1 VMYRAFCCHHMY
13 TLSQILDC
21 SMPLSERLLTD
32 RLALRLLAYCW
43 QLKFAFL
50 QAGEEADWHV
60 GNALHMQH

>member
-1 VMYRAFCCHHMY
+1 MY